1 MEPGAFSVGLILDA
15 SVNIGMADGV
25 GGIVAEEAGHIG
37 NGLFPLLLGTD
48 GGDLV
53 ETVPEETVHMVFVHM
68 GTDVPVVPV
77 AQDRD
82 IIKEDIRA
90 LEPDLVEPAV
100 FGDHML

>member
-25 GGIVAEEAGHIG
+25 GGIVGEEAGHIG

-53 ETVPEETVHMVFVHM
+53 ETVPEETSQVFRAC
-68 GTDVPVVPV
+68 GNPTFPV
-77 AQDRD
+77 APGG
-82 IIKEDIRA
+82 A
-90 LEPDLVEPAV
+90 G
-100 FGDHML
+100 FGIL